1 MNQLLKK
8 VRLNQFKLPQFQRDF
23 VWNEAQVALLIDS
36 IARNYPIGSLLL
48 LEPSPEIRLS
58 TRPLQVAV
66 DDSESTLGN
75 SLSENPPED
84 EDTPTEGQ
92 ELLILDGQQRM
103 TSIVRVLLNAHPQK
117 TYWFD
122 LQALYSSFEDE
133 RSDWIKKTSFAGVKD
148 PTRNNGRWV
157 RADLVTEGEEQKHV
171 IDYFLGF
178 FKEERDKAMK
188 AIQKVNRIFE
198 TIRNYEVP
206 YILLDGQEGIE
217 AICRI
222 FETIN
227 STGTRLTTF
236 DLAVARYFP
245 EPDLRNLYE
254 RARSSHNLLKRFDID
269 GERILQIIVLI
280 EKNTEPSRSEQ
291 LKLRKEDINKNWDKA
306 VSALVSAIKWAQSEC
321 GLEPRYY
328 VGESQLVALAGA
340 LADLEPKKQ
349 QAFLVE
355 KRDKLVQ
362 WFFANVLQSGF
373 RATNY
378 RIFIHY
384 KSLQKLLEEGQIPED
399 DLPEVKLDLES
410 LINLAKSDNRYKAI
424 QALLRRVIP
433 EDFYSGSRIESDV
446 LEIHHIFPR
455 SFGGKKKVDSI
466 ANLVPLTSESNQLLS
481 NRNPSDYIRDLK
493 DRMGINVANHRLRNA
508 LLPIQFTPG
517 GEINPLILSDDQYET
532 FLRERG
538 KLILEKIKEVLG
550 NRLAENPPDD

>member
-1 MNQLLKK
+1 MKK